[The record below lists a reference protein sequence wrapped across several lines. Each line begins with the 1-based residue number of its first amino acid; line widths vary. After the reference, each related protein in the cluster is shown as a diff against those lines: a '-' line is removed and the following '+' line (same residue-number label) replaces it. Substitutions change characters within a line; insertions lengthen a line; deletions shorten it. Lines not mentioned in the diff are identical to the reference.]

1 MPDDGGP
8 RPFRTQLIDGMR
20 VEWDVPIEM
29 DDGIV
34 LRADVFRPVTDE
46 PVPVIM
52 TYGPYA
58 KGLPFQRGYPSAWEA
73 MSRDHPDTV
82 AGTSNK
88 YQNWEVVDP
97 EKWVPHGYACVRVD
111 SRGTGRSP
119 GRVDPFSPRETR
131 DFHDCVEWAGT
142 REWSNGRV
150 GLNGISYYAMNQW
163 HVASLRP
170 PHLAAI
176 CPWEGAADFYRDGAY
191 QGGIRSTFWDNWYDM
206 QVKTVQYG
214 VGEVGGRN
222 PNTGQPI
229 CGDEVLPPEELA
241 ANRTDLGADIRAHAF
256 DDAYHRERSA
266 HWDAIDVPVLSCGNW
281 GGQGLHLRGNVE
293 GFVRAASTRKWLE
306 MHGHAH
312 WPLFYTDYGVD
323 LQMRFFDRYLKDEQN
338 GWEDRPAV
346 QLQIRHVDGTF
357 TERGEDAWPL
367 PSTRWTRLRLTADR
381 SLTEEPP
388 ATGGTAG
395 FAAPGEGASGEGA
408 PAEEASGEGA
418 SGEGASGER
427 VEFEASGDGVEFST
441 PPLPERTEI
450 TGPLAAKLFVSST
463 TTDADLF
470 LVVRVYSPNGE
481 EVVFQGALDPH
492 TPIGQGWLR
501 ASHRRLD
508 PELSTPY
515 RPFHPHDRAEPLEP
529 GAVHELDIEILPTSL
544 VIPAGYRLALQ
555 VRGRD
560 YVHPGPSARLS
571 NLKNELT
578 GCGPFLHNDPANRP
592 SDVYAGR
599 TTLHVGGSHAS
610 YLLLPV
616 IPPA

>member
-1 MPDDGGP
+1 MPDAGDA
-8 RPFRTQLIDGMR
+8 RPFRTETVRGMR
-20 VEWDVPIEM
+20 IEWDVPVEM
-29 DDGIV
+29 DDGVV
-34 LRADVFRPVTDE
+34 LRADVFRPVTDG

-58 KGLPFQRGYPSAWEA
+58 KGLPFERGYPSAWQA
-73 MSRDHPDTV
+73 MARDHPDTV
-82 AGTSNK
+82 AGTSNT

-97 EKWVPHGYACVRVD
+97 EKWVPDGYACVRVD

-163 HVASLRP
+163 QVASLRP

-176 CPWEGAADFYRDGAY
+176 CPWEGASDFYRDGSY

-214 VGEVGGRN
+214 VGETGGRD
-222 PNTGQPI
+222 PNTGQLI
-229 CGDEVLPPEELA
+229 CGDDLLDAAELA
-241 ANRTDLGADIRAHAF
+241 ANRTDLGADIAAHPF
-256 DDAYHRERSA
+256 YDSYHRERSA
-266 HWDAIDVPVLSCGNW
+266 DWDAIDVPVLSCGNW

-293 GFVRAASTRKWLE
+293 GFVRAASGAKWLE

-312 WPLFYTDYGVD
+312 WPLFYTDYGVG
-323 LQMRFFDRYLKDEQN
+323 LQKRFFDRYLKDEPN

-346 QLQIRHVDGTF
+346 QLQIRHVDATF

-367 PSTRWTRLRLTADR
+367 PSTRWTKLHLDAAGS
-381 SLTEEPP
+381 SL
-388 ATGGTAG
+388 
-395 FAAPGEGASGEGA
+395 AAGA
-408 PAEEASGEGA
+408 PAAAASA
-418 SGEGASGER
+418 RFA
-427 VEFEASGDGVEFST
+427 ALGDGVEFST
-441 PPLPERTEI
+441 PPLTEETEI
-450 TGPLAAKLFVSST
+450 TGPLAARLHVSSS

-470 LVVRVYSPNGE
+470 LVVRVYGPDGD

-492 TPIGQGWLR
+492 TPVAQGWLR

-508 PELSTPY
+508 PELSTAH
-515 RPFHPHDRAEPLEP
+515 RPHHPHDRAEPLEP
-529 GAVHELDIEILPTSL
+529 GEVYALDIEILPTCL
-544 VIPAGYRLALQ
+544 VVPAGYRIALQ

-560 YVHPGPSARLS
+560 YVYPGPSARLS
-571 NLKNELT
+571 NLKNDLT
-578 GCGPFLHNDPANRP
+578 GCGPFLHNDDGDRVAGTY
-592 SDVYAGR
+592 DGR
-599 TTLHVGGSHAS
+599 TTVHTGGDHAS

-616 IPPA
+616 IPAAG

>member
-1 MPDDGGP
+1 MPDAGDV
-8 RPFRTQLIDGMR
+8 RPFRTETVRGMR
-20 VEWDVPIEM
+20 IEWDVPVEM
-29 DDGIV
+29 DDGVV
-34 LRADVFRPVTDE
+34 LRADVFRPVTDG

-58 KGLPFQRGYPSAWEA
+58 KGLPFERGYPSAWKA
-73 MSRDHPDTV
+73 MARDHPDTV
-82 AGTSNK
+82 AGTSNT

-97 EKWVPHGYACVRVD
+97 EKWVPDGYACVRVD

-142 REWSNGRV
+142 RDWSNGRV

-163 HVASLRP
+163 QVASLRP

-176 CPWEGAADFYRDGAY
+176 CPWEGASDFYRDGSY

-214 VGEVGGRN
+214 VGETGGRD
-222 PNTGQPI
+222 PNTGLLI
-229 CGDEVLPPEELA
+229 CGDDLLDAAELA
-241 ANRTDLGADIRAHAF
+241 ANRTDLGADIAAHPF
-256 DDAYHRERSA
+256 YDSYHRDRSA
-266 HWDAIDVPVLSCGNW
+266 DWDAIDVPVLSCGNW

-293 GFVRAASTRKWLE
+293 GFVRAASGAKWLE

-323 LQMRFFDRYLKDEQN
+323 LQKRFFDRYLKDEAN

-346 QLQIRHVDGTF
+346 QLQVRHVDATF

-367 PSTRWTRLRLTADR
+367 PSTRWTKLHLDAAGS
-381 SLTEEPP
+381 SL
-388 ATGGTAG
+388 AAG
-395 FAAPGEGASGEGA
+395 APDAAASAEFAAL
-408 PAEEASGEGA
+408 
-418 SGEGASGER
+418 
-427 VEFEASGDGVEFST
+427 GDGAEFST
-441 PPLPERTEI
+441 PPLTEETEI
-450 TGPLAAKLFVSST
+450 TGPLAARLYVSSS

-470 LVVRVYSPNGE
+470 LVVRVYSPTGD

-492 TPIGQGWLR
+492 TPVAQGWLR
-501 ASHRRLD
+501 ASRRRLD
-508 PELSTPY
+508 PELSTAHRPY
-515 RPFHPHDRAEPLEP
+515 HLHDRAEPLEP
-529 GAVHELDIEILPTSL
+529 GEVYALDIEILPTCL
-544 VIPAGYRLALQ
+544 VVPAGYRIALQ

-560 YVHPGPSARLS
+560 YVYPGPSARLS
-571 NLKNELT
+571 NLKNDLT
-578 GCGPFLHNDPANRP
+578 GCGPFLHNDDR
-592 SDVYAGR
+592 DRVAGTYDGH
-599 TTLHVGGSHAS
+599 TTVHTGGDHAS

-616 IPPA
+616 IPGAE

>member
-1 MPDDGGP
+1 MPDDGDAR
-8 RPFRTQLIDGMR
+8 RPFRTEIVRGMR
-20 VEWDVPIEM
+20 VEWDVPVEM

-34 LRADVFRPVTDE
+34 LRADVFRPVTDG

-58 KGLPFQRGYPSAWEA
+58 KGLPFERGYPSAWEA
-73 MSRDHPDTV
+73 MARDHPDTV
-82 AGTSNK
+82 AGTSNT

-97 EKWVPHGYACVRVD
+97 EKWVPDGYACVRVD

-142 REWSNGRV
+142 RDWSNGRV

-163 HVASLRP
+163 QVASLRP

-176 CPWEGAADFYRDGAY
+176 CPWEGASDFYRDGSY
-191 QGGIRSTFWDNWYDM
+191 QGGIRSTFWDHWYDM

-214 VGEVGGRN
+214 VGETGGRN
-222 PNTGQPI
+222 PSTGQLI
-229 CGDEVLPPEELA
+229 CGDDVLDTAELA
-241 ANRTDLGADIRAHAF
+241 RNRTDLGADIAAHPF
-256 DDAYHRERSA
+256 HDAYHRDRSA
-266 HWDAIDVPVLSCGNW
+266 DWDAIDVPVLSCGNW

-293 GFVRAASTRKWLE
+293 GFVRAASGAKWLE

-323 LQMRFFDRYLKDEQN
+323 LQRRFFDRYLKDEPN

-346 QLQIRHVDGTF
+346 RLQIRHVDATF

-367 PSTRWTRLRLTADR
+367 PSTRWTKLHLDAAGS
-381 SLTEEPP
+381 SLAAEAP
-388 ATGGTAG
+388 AGGASAE
-395 FAAPGEGASGEGA
+395 FAAL
-408 PAEEASGEGA
+408 
-418 SGEGASGER
+418 
-427 VEFEASGDGVEFST
+427 GDGLEFST
-441 PPLPERTEI
+441 PPLTEETEI
-450 TGPLAAKLFVSST
+450 TGPLAAKLYVSTS

-470 LVVRVYSPNGE
+470 LVVRVYSPTGD

-492 TPIGQGWLR
+492 TPVAQGWLR

-508 PELSTPY
+508 PELSTAHRPY
-515 RPFHPHDRAEPLEP
+515 HPHDRAEPLVP
-529 GAVHELDIEILPTSL
+529 GEVHELDIEILPTCL
-544 VIPAGYRLALQ
+544 VVPAGYRIALQ
-555 VRGRD
+555 IRGKD
-560 YVHPGPSARLS
+560 YVYPGPSARLS
-571 NLKNELT
+571 NLKNDLT
-578 GCGPFLHNDPANRP
+578 GCGPFLHNDDHDRVTGTY
-592 SDVYAGR
+592 DGR
-599 TTLHVGGSHAS
+599 TTVHTGGDHAS

-616 IPPA
+616 IPASR

>member
-8 RPFRTQLIDGMR
+8 EPFRTQLIDGMR
-20 VEWDVPIEM
+20 VEWDVPVEM

-73 MSRDHPDTV
+73 MSRDHPDAV

-214 VGEVGGRN
+214 VGEVGGLD
-222 PNTGQPI
+222 PNTGQRI
-229 CGDEVLPPEELA
+229 CGDDVLQPAELA

-256 DDAYHRERSA
+256 DDAYHRDRSA

-323 LQMRFFDRYLKDEQN
+323 LQMRFFDRYLKDERN

-346 QLQIRHVDGTF
+346 QLQIRQVDGTF

-367 PSTRWTRLRLTADR
+367 PSTRWTRLYPTVDG
-381 SLTEEPP
+381 SLAEEAP
-388 ATGGTAG
+388 AAGGTAR
-395 FAAPGEGASGEGA
+395 F
-408 PAEEASGEGA
+408 
-418 SGEGASGER
+418 
-427 VEFEASGDGVEFST
+427 VASGDGVEFST

-450 TGPLAAKLFVSST
+450 TGPLAAKLFVSSF

-470 LVVRVYSPNGE
+470 LVVRVYSPSGE

-492 TPIGQGWLR
+492 TPVGQGWLR

-529 GAVHELDIEILPTSL
+529 GAVYELDIEILPTSL
-544 VIPAGYRLALQ
+544 VIPAGYRLGLQ

-560 YVHPGPSARLS
+560 YVYPGPSARLS
-571 NLKNELT
+571 NLKNDLT
-578 GCGPFLHNDPANRP
+578 GCGPFLHNDPADRP
-592 SDVYAGR
+592 PQAYTAE
-599 TTLHVGGSHAS
+599 TTLHLGGSHAS

-616 IPPA
+616 IPTA

>member
-8 RPFRTQLIDGMR
+8 RPFRTELIDGMR

-142 REWSNGRV
+142 RSWSNGRV

-176 CPWEGAADFYRDGAY
+176 CPWEGAADFYRDGSY
-191 QGGIRSTFWDNWYDM
+191 QGGVRSTFWDNWYDM

-214 VGEVGGRN
+214 VGEIGGRN
-222 PNTGQPI
+222 PNTGQLI
-229 CGDEVLPPEELA
+229 CGDDVLDPAELA
-241 ANRTDLGADIRAHAF
+241 ANRTDLGADIAAHPF
-256 DDAYHRERSA
+256 DDAYHRDRSA

-323 LQMRFFDRYLKDEQN
+323 LQMRFFDRYLKDEPN
-338 GWEDRPAV
+338 GWEDRPPV

-367 PSTRWTRLRLTADR
+367 PSTRWTTLRLTADGA
-381 SLTEEPP
+381 LTEEA
-388 ATGGTAG
+388 ATEGTVG
-395 FAAPGEGASGEGA
+395 FD
-408 PAEEASGEGA
+408 
-418 SGEGASGER
+418 
-427 VEFEASGDGVEFST
+427 ASGDGVEFST
-441 PPLPERTEI
+441 APLPEWTEI

-463 TTDADLF
+463 TADADLF
-470 LVVRVYSPNGE
+470 LVVRVYSPEGE
-481 EVVFQGALDPH
+481 EIVFQGALDPH
-492 TPIGQGWLR
+492 TPIAQGWLR

-529 GAVHELDIEILPTSL
+529 GAVYELDIEILPTSL
-544 VIPAGYRLALQ
+544 VIPVGYRLALQ

-560 YVHPGPSARLS
+560 YVHPGPGARLS

-578 GCGPFLHNDPANRP
+578 GCGPFLHNDPGNRP
-592 SDVYAGR
+592 PQLYAGH
-599 TTLHVGGSHAS
+599 TTIHVGGPHAS

-616 IPPA
+616 IPSS

>member
-1 MPDDGGP
+1 MPDDGDAR
-8 RPFRTQLIDGMR
+8 RPFRTEIVRGMR
-20 VEWDVPIEM
+20 VEWDVPVEM

-34 LRADVFRPVTDE
+34 LRADVFRPLTDG

-58 KGLPFQRGYPSAWEA
+58 KGLPFERGYPSAWEA
-73 MSRDHPDTV
+73 MARDHPDTV
-82 AGTSNK
+82 AGTSNT

-97 EKWVPHGYACVRVD
+97 EKWVPDGYACVRVD

-142 REWSNGRV
+142 RDWSNGRV

-163 HVASLRP
+163 QVASLRP

-176 CPWEGAADFYRDGAY
+176 CPWEGASDFYRDGSY
-191 QGGIRSTFWDNWYDM
+191 QGGIRSTFWDHWYDM

-214 VGEVGGRN
+214 VGETGGRN
-222 PNTGQPI
+222 PSTGQLI
-229 CGDEVLPPEELA
+229 CGDDLLDTAELA
-241 ANRTDLGADIRAHAF
+241 KNRTDLGADIAAHPF
-256 DDAYHRERSA
+256 HDAYHRDRSA
-266 HWDAIDVPVLSCGNW
+266 DWDAIDVPVLSCGNW

-293 GFVRAASTRKWLE
+293 GFVRAASEAKWLE

-323 LQMRFFDRYLKDEQN
+323 LQKRFFDRYLKDEAN

-346 QLQIRHVDGTF
+346 QLQIRHVDATF

-367 PSTRWTRLRLTADR
+367 PSTRWTKLHLDAAGSTLGAE
-381 SLTEEPP
+381 TP
-388 ATGGTAG
+388 AGGASAE
-395 FAAPGEGASGEGA
+395 FAAL
-408 PAEEASGEGA
+408 
-418 SGEGASGER
+418 
-427 VEFEASGDGVEFST
+427 GDGLEFST
-441 PPLPERTEI
+441 PPLTEETEI
-450 TGPLAAKLFVSST
+450 TGPLAAKLYVSTS

-470 LVVRVYSPNGE
+470 LVVRVYSPTGD

-492 TPIGQGWLR
+492 TPVAQGWLR

-508 PELSTPY
+508 PELSTAHRPY
-515 RPFHPHDRAEPLEP
+515 HPHDRAEPLVP
-529 GAVHELDIEILPTSL
+529 GEVHELDIEILPTCL
-544 VIPAGYRLALQ
+544 VVPAGYRIALQ
-555 VRGRD
+555 IRGKD
-560 YVHPGPSARLS
+560 YVYPGPSARLS
-571 NLKNELT
+571 NLKNDLT
-578 GCGPFLHNDPANRP
+578 GCGPFLHNDDHDRVAGTY
-592 SDVYAGR
+592 DGR
-599 TTLHVGGSHAS
+599 TTVHTGGDHAS

-616 IPPA
+616 IPKRP

>member
-73 MSRDHPDTV
+73 MARDHPDTV

-191 QGGIRSTFWDNWYDM
+191 QGGVRSTFWDNWYDM

-214 VGEVGGRN
+214 VGEVGGLN
-222 PNTGQPI
+222 PNTGQRI
-229 CGDEVLPPEELA
+229 CGDDVLPPEELA

-256 DDAYHRERSA
+256 DDAYHRDRSA

-323 LQMRFFDRYLKDEQN
+323 LQMRFFDRYLKDERN

-367 PSTRWTRLRLTADR
+367 PSTRWTRLYPTAAGALAD
-381 SLTEEPP
+381 EAP
-388 ATGGTAG
+388 ATGGTAV
-395 FAAPGEGASGEGA
+395 FAAD
-408 PAEEASGEGA
+408 
-418 SGEGASGER
+418 
-427 VEFEASGDGVEFST
+427 GDGVEFST

-470 LVVRVYSPNGE
+470 LVVRVYSPGGE

-492 TPIGQGWLR
+492 TPIAQGWLR

-515 RPFHPHDRAEPLEP
+515 RPFHPHDRAEPLVP

-544 VIPAGYRLALQ
+544 VIPAGYRLGLQ

-571 NLKNELT
+571 NLKNDLT
-578 GCGPFLHNDPANRP
+578 GCGPFLHNDPADRP
-592 SDVYAGR
+592 PRVTGAE
-599 TTLHVGGSHAS
+599 TTLHLGGSHAS

-616 IPPA
+616 IPAA